1 MPDQKT
7 FREYIGQEDLKKK
20 MNIFKLE
27 SESGNK
33 SHKDEKVGVDGTEDI
48 EKDMKKFLEDKNNKN
63 KK

>member
-7 FREYIGQEDLKKK
+7 FREY
-20 MNIFKLE
+20 MNTQANHFKLE

-33 SHKDEKVGVDGTEDI
+33 SHKDEKVGVDRTEDI

>member
-7 FREYIGQEDLKKK
+7 FREY
-20 MNIFKLE
+20 MNTQANHFKLE

-33 SHKDEKVGVDGTEDI
+33 SHKDEKVGVDRT
-48 EKDMKKFLEDKNNKN
+48 EDKNNKN

>member
-1 MPDQKT
+1 
-7 FREYIGQEDLKKK
+7 
-20 MNIFKLE
+20 MNTQVNHFKLE

-48 EKDMKKFLEDKNNKN
+48 EKDMKKFLENKNNKN